1 MILAMVKRLAGIVGL
16 AVTMLV
22 VFLLYVSLRGNLW
35 HWIHG
40 DFVTYRQWTI
50 RIPEGFYVR
59 QGNKGPFLWK
69 LTFGYPIWRGPYAMV
84 GFSELPHVFD
94 SAVDY
99 NKFADGSDLTAAT
112 EGYKPIGATDV
123 QAGKNQAHCLEYTL
137 PNDQSRHFM
146 QCAVE
151 HTTLLI
157 GYRGHPMYIPT
168 VLSVLASL
176 SQAP

>member
-1 MILAMVKRLAGIVGL
+1 MILAMVKRLAGIIGL
-16 AVTMLV
+16 AVAMPA
-22 VFLLYVSLRGNLW
+22 VFLLYVPLRGNLW

-40 DFVTYRQWTI
+40 DRVTYRQWTI
-50 RIPEGFYVR
+50 RIPEGFYVE
-59 QGNKGPFLWK
+59 QGNKGLFLWK
-69 LTFGYPIWRGPYAMV
+69 FTFGYPLLRGPYAMV

-94 SAVDY
+94 SAADY
-99 NKFADGSDLTAAT
+99 NKFAAGSELAAAN

-123 QAGKNQAHCLEYTL
+123 QAGKNQAHCLEFTL
-137 PNDQSRHFM
+137 PNNQSRHFM

-157 GYRGHPMYIPT
+157 GYRGHAMYIPA
-168 VLSVLASL
+168 VQSVLASL